1 MFVDGERPPRKRW
14 DGLTEE
20 QKEGAVRRNKEALW
34 RGIETNSKPVRC
46 EDCGTVYN
54 SISEAARAHKAHVSL
69 VSAAI
74 YRKGRAMKHKFEFV
88 AKTHGLATTPT
99 A

>member
-1 MFVDGERPPRKRW
+1 MNV
-14 DGLTEE
+14 
-20 QKEGAVRRNKEALW
+20 
-34 RGIETNSKPVRC
+34 
-46 EDCGTVYN
+46 VYN

-69 VSAAI
+69 VAAAI